1 MKPGAGSQAG
11 RVGTGIIM
19 RTKQAP
25 DMILSQCGPCW
36 RSQGRGMAGK
46 WYHHWCYEAAITT
59 SGLRWTE
66 NRRRGTQEG

>member
-1 MKPGAGSQAG
+1 MEPGAGSQAG

-19 RTKQAP
+19 RTKQSP

-46 WYHHWCYEAAITT
+46 WYHH
-59 SGLRWTE
+59 
-66 NRRRGTQEG
+66 